1 MPSPEQIAARL
12 AEVQAAVG
20 PNVTVVAATKYVPIA
35 GMSALVDAGV
45 RVVGENRAQD
55 LDAKHAD
62 YGDAF
67 EWHFIGHLQSN
78 KVSVVNRICTL
89 VHSLDSHSA
98 ARKLTVPALVQVNL
112 AGEGSKSGVD
122 PGELP
127 AYLDYAVSGLST
139 MPPAADSAE
148 ASRPWFVQLARLAGE
163 HGLRELSMGTTQD
176 FRVAAQEGATY
187 VRVGSVLFHD

>member
-1 MPSPEQIAARL
+1 M
-12 AEVQAAVG
+12 AEVQSIVG
-20 PNVTVVAATKYVPIA
+20 PDVVVVAATKYVSLADMAI
-35 GMSALVDAGV
+35 LVASGV

-55 LDAKHAD
+55 LDAKHAE

-78 KVSVVNRICTL
+78 KVGVVNRICTL

-112 AGEGSKSGVD
+112 AGEASKSGVD
-122 PGELP
+122 PAEI
-127 AYLDYAVSGLST
+127 ASYEAVGLST
-139 MPPAADSAE
+139 MPPAAADPE
-148 ASRPWFVQLARLAGE
+148 ASRPWFARLAALAAE

-176 FRVAAQEGATY
+176 FRVAAEEGATY
-187 VRVGSVLFHD
+187 VRVGSVLFAE